1 MFGLLSETGILI
13 DTLFILLGAYVY
25 EVIKNKN

>member
-13 DTLFILLGAYVY
+13 DTLFILLGIYVY
-25 EVIKNKN
+25 EVIKDKI